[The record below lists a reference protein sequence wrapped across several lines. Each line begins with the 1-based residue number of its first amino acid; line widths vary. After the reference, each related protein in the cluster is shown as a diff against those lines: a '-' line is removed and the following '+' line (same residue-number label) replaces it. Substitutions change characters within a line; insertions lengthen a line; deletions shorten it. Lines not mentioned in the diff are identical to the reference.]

1 MAEKAGKRK
10 RTEGREQQI
19 REGALGNGKEKT
31 DKFMQQQNDM
41 LTAILEVQRQQNN
54 QVQASQM
61 LLMQQQR
68 QQGQALIALLSKIV
82 YKEN

>member
-1 MAEKAGKRK
+1 
-10 RTEGREQQI
+10 
-19 REGALGNGKEKT
+19 
-31 DKFMQQQNDM
+31 M

-61 LLMQQQR
+61 LLMQQQQ

-82 YKEN
+82 DKEN